1 MSEEQEMIPDELTLL
16 KEMADRMG
24 IKYSPNIGLAT
35 LKERIEA
42 KKAGQ
47 VDPTLAA
54 EELETIQAAEKSA
67 AGFGQ
72 MTTAQAVAAQRK
84 KDALRLVRIRLTDMN
99 PVNGNLK
106 GVLMSAGNAKLGFV
120 KKFIPFNAEH
130 GWHVPNIIVQQLK
143 TKKFMSHYE
152 VKQGNKKIKKHKLVP
167 QYAIE
172 ILPPLTAKE
181 LQELKQRQLMASGQG

>member
-67 AGFGQ
+67 TGFGQ